1 MAALAPRE
9 PLLQPFA
16 NGFKTL
22 PTDFCQRFFCRQI
35 FANGLA
41 TMAAPRLILASTSP
55 RRRALLAAAGVE
67 FELGESGLEEER
79 RAGEPAAEFA
89 LRMAEEKALAVSRRA
104 DGALVLGADTIVE
117 CGGEI
122 LGKPRDH
129 ADAHRMLRTLSGR
142 FHIVVTAF
150 ALARDGC
157 VAESRAVISRVR
169 FRELGDDEIDAY
181 IRTGEPM
188 DKAGAY
194 GIQAE
199 GAGLVV
205 EVEGERDN
213 VMGLPV
219 GEVLAALR
227 RHTSVSR
234 EGER

>member
-1 MAALAPRE
+1 MAAS
-9 PLLQPFA
+9 
-16 NGFKTL
+16 
-22 PTDFCQRFFCRQI
+22 
-35 FANGLA
+35 
-41 TMAAPRLILASTSP
+41 RLILASTSP
-55 RRRALLAAAGVE
+55 RRRALLAAAGVD
-67 FELGESGLEEER
+67 FELGESGVEEER
-79 RAGEPAAEFA
+79 LEGEAAVEFA
-89 LRMAEEKALAVSRRA
+89 LRMAAEKALEVSRRA
-104 DGALVLGADTIVE
+104 GDALVLGADTVVE
-117 CGGEI
+117 CGGGEI

-142 FHIVVTAF
+142 FHTVVTAF
-150 ALARDGC
+150 ALARDGRL
-157 VAESRAVISRVR
+157 VESRAVVSRVR
-169 FRELGDDEIDAY
+169 FRELGDHEIDAY

-227 RHTSVSR
+227 RHASASR
-234 EGER
+234 QGRR

>member
-1 MAALAPRE
+1 
-9 PLLQPFA
+9 
-16 NGFKTL
+16 
-22 PTDFCQRFFCRQI
+22 
-35 FANGLA
+35 
-41 TMAAPRLILASTSP
+41 MAAPTLILASTSP

-67 FELGESGLEEER
+67 FALDESGVEEVR
-79 RAGEPAAEFA
+79 LADEPAAKFA

-104 DGALVLGADTIVE
+104 ADALVLGADTVVE

-122 LGKPRDH
+122 LGKPHDR
-129 ADAHRMLRTLSGR
+129 ADAQRMLRALSGR
-142 FHIVVTAF
+142 FHVVVTAF
-150 ALARDGC
+150 ALARDGRI
-157 VAESRAVISRVR
+157 AESRAIFSRVR

-181 IRTGEPM
+181 ISTGEPM

-219 GEVLAALR
+219 SAVLAALLR
-227 RHTSVSR
+227 ATATH
-234 EGER
+234 EDER

>member
-1 MAALAPRE
+1 
-9 PLLQPFA
+9 
-16 NGFKTL
+16 
-22 PTDFCQRFFCRQI
+22 
-35 FANGLA
+35 
-41 TMAAPRLILASTSP
+41 LILASTSP

-67 FELGESGLEEER
+67 FEVRESGVEEER
-79 RAGEPAAEFA
+79 FADEQAAEFA
-89 LRMAEEKALAVSRRA
+89 LRMAEEKALAVSARA
-104 DGALVLGADTIVE
+104 DGAMVLGADTVVE
-117 CGGEI
+117 CDGEI

-142 FHIVVTAF
+142 FHTVITAF
-150 ALARDGC
+150 ALARDGRLT
-157 VAESRAVISRVR
+157 ESHAVVSRVR

-181 IRTGEPM
+181 IRTGEPT

-219 GEVLAALR
+219 AEVLAALR
-227 RHTSVSR
+227 RHGIASR
-234 EGER
+234 QDGS